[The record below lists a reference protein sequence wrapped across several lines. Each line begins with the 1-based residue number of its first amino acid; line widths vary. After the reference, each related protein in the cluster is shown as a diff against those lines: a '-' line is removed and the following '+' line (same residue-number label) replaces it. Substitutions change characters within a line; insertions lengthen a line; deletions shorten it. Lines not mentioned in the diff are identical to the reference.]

1 MFIYYLHKKN
11 KYQKSRNSLC
21 VCLFCGNSDLY
32 QLFSKRSYV
41 RFHEYEETNHLIRGV
56 GARMAYTL
64 LTAAITFTFFW
75 GTDMGFVCRVGVDGW
90 IQREMCFFCEWIFAT
105 DACMHAM
112 SRFSS
117 CYDTVIY

>member
-1 MFIYYLHKKN
+1 MAIADSSPESTTRRFCE
-11 KYQKSRNSLC
+11 SA
-21 VCLFCGNSDLY
+21 LFFFVN
-32 QLFSKRSYV
+32 
-41 RFHEYEETNHLIRGV
+41 
-56 GARMAYTL
+56 ARMAYTL